1 VLPPTPNRET
11 LDDQDEPPSPAH
23 DRRHDSPQSVACNL
37 AIVCACRCEVRPF
50 FGRSPEKLDLEN
62 VRAFQVHLV
71 AGGMS
76 WPALN
81 QTVCAL
87 RFLYGVT
94 LRRSDLPE
102 GAHMLASRRSCR
114 WY

>member
-1 VLPPTPNRET
+1 MTR
-11 LDDQDEPPSPAH
+11 DEPPSPPH
-23 DRRHDSPQSVACNL
+23 DRGHDGPQSVAGD
-37 AIVCACRCEVRPF
+37 AAVVWHAVAKFGRF
-50 FGRSPEKLDLEN
+50 FGRSPERLGLEE

-71 AGGMS
+71 AGGIS

-94 LRRSDLPE
+94 LKQADVPERIEARQAELLPVPYF
-102 GAHMLASRRSCR
+102 HVV
-114 WY
+114 